1 MDDTR
6 YDKLLYGPIKNI
18 ASSLL
23 DIQIGNVKKK
33 LYVMSRIIIIINKNK
48 GRLY

>member
-23 DIQIGNVKKK
+23 DIQIGNIKNK
-33 LYVMSRIIIIINKNK
+33 LYVKSRIIIIINKK
-48 GRLY
+48 R